1 MSLLKHEPL
10 LLIRYPEPTKL
21 KGHYIKG
28 TPSIILCSGN
38 VQPLNG
44 DELKLLSEGN
54 RKKGSIKIY
63 TEISMYDDDI
73 IRRNNDKYNIAQVD
87 ICTIDNVIDEIDY
100 TCIINSTTFT
110 HTSIVGATDLTIVAG
125 LVDEINNGS
134 ENVEATDNLN
144 GTYTITSIYRGEL
157 YTIEIDVNQSVV
169 NSVANITEEYRI
181 LQDKDY
187 SVHSIS
193 HYKLYGFLLH
203 Q

>member
-1 MSLLKHEPL
+1 MSFLTYEPL
-10 LLIRYPEPTKL
+10 LLIRYPEPTKS
-21 KGHYIKG
+21 KGHYTKG
-28 TPSIILCSGN
+28 TPTIISCSGN

-63 TEISMYDDDI
+63 TEITMYDDDI
-73 IRRNNDKYNIAQVD
+73 IRRNDDKYNIFQID
-87 ICTIDNVIDEIDY
+87 ICTIDNIIDETEY
-100 TCIINSTTFT
+100 TCSINSTTYT
-110 HTSIVGATDLTIVAG
+110 HTSIIGATNLTIVAG
-125 LVDEINNGS
+125 LVDKINNGS
-134 ENVEATDNLN
+134 ENIEATDNLD
-144 GTYTITSIYRGEL
+144 GTYSITSIYRGTS
-157 YTIEIDVNQSVV
+157 YTIEVDENQSVV

-193 HYKLYGFLLH
+193 HYKLYGFLLN